1 MIPGAKGH
9 VFRACTKKH
18 DFGTRKT
25 RISSHFSTKNER
37 IMSVLSLQSALHEA
51 SGIKVGG
58 KIPFDPNIIL

>member
-25 RISSHFSTKNER
+25 RISSHFSTKNEQ
-37 IMSVLSLQSALHEA
+37 IMSVFSLQSALHEA